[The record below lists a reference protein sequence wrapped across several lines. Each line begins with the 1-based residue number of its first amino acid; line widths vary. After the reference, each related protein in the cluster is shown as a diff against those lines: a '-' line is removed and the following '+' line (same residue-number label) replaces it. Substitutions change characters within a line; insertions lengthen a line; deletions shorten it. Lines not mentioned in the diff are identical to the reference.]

1 MPTLYSHCTRPG
13 SFRIARADGARLALV
28 AALAAA
34 GTLLV
39 PGCGKPAPFAV
50 QDRKPR
56 SDRVAPFDPPKTYPE
71 WTADAANYI
80 KPAAELQP
88 EPRVRPEDPL
98 HYFTNKPLVPIQQ
111 PGGYQPEE
119 LPRVSVW
126 YTDNNGFE
134 WKRAGYFGQS
144 QSTYWLE
151 TKGDGD
157 YGVRFAGPGQEP
169 AKMAPAEPV
178 RVYHV
183 DTTVPEVTMMVDPN
197 QAWYQPGQTI
207 EISWKASDYHLAE
220 QPVEVSMA
228 NDFSSDRP
236 VWTVIQKDLEAEGKL
251 THTLAMDSA
260 GRGITFRVAARDR
273 ANNLGIAYS
282 HLIQVVAEQAS
293 ATPDAQCE
301 PIMKPIHSSPPATPS
316 YQPFQQPRQQ
326 EGVIMEPISSTTTFD
341 GTTMTAGTTTTG
353 SPPTITGEAP
363 TTVTTVTTF
372 GQTTGSTAAASPSG
386 TTSTP
391 PVSTPTVAT
400 PAGSPKPAPS
410 GWTPMDTG
418 VEIIDLTPDFAP
430 SNAAK
435 PTAAAPSRPI
445 PPAYSSPPNLSD
457 APVGSPLPPPTRF
470 SGSAVRDPQFA
481 QPIESAVPADTPHTS
496 NLPDLDI
503 LFQNAPRTTAGAT
516 YQSAPAAP
524 VTLTPDP
531 PPQPSRRIGI
541 NDVSPPVIGRSTVRE
556 HTPPAAA
563 AAPTTPS
570 VQAGGSTE
578 TIILSPDDPAPTT
591 PTSTIVRP
599 APTSSGSSTAA
610 PGTNATAAP
619 LGGQAPATTPTPA
632 ASYKPAPARPS
643 GPGTSTAWP
652 AMKSLVPEL
661 PGANGAPPAS
671 SSPRPWE
678 SLGGSGSRT
687 PATVWKL
694 PQAEVIGAPPKT
706 PPTPAANPTRPSEPA
721 DATKN

>member
-1 MPTLYSHCTRPG
+1 
-13 SFRIARADGARLALV
+13 
-28 AALAAA
+28 
-34 GTLLV
+34 
-39 PGCGKPAPFAV
+39 
-50 QDRKPR
+50 
-56 SDRVAPFDPPKTYPE
+56 
-71 WTADAANYI
+71 
-80 KPAAELQP
+80 
-88 EPRVRPEDPL
+88 
-98 HYFTNKPLVPIQQ
+98 
-111 PGGYQPEE
+111 
-119 LPRVSVW
+119 
-126 YTDNNGFE
+126 
-134 WKRAGYFGQS
+134 
-144 QSTYWLE
+144 
-151 TKGDGD
+151 
-157 YGVRFAGPGQEP
+157 
-169 AKMAPAEPV
+169 
-178 RVYHV
+178 
-183 DTTVPEVTMMVDPN
+183 
-197 QAWYQPGQTI
+197 
-207 EISWKASDYHLAE
+207 
-220 QPVEVSMA
+220 
-228 NDFSSDRP
+228 
-236 VWTVIQKDLEAEGKL
+236 
-251 THTLAMDSA
+251 
-260 GRGITFRVAARDR
+260 
-273 ANNLGIAYS
+273 
-282 HLIQVVAEQAS
+282 
-293 ATPDAQCE
+293 
-301 PIMKPIHSSPPATPS
+301 
-316 YQPFQQPRQQ
+316 
-326 EGVIMEPISSTTTFD
+326 MEPISSTTTFD

-372 GQTTGSTAAASPSG
+372 GQATGSTAAASPSG
-386 TTSTP
+386 TTSAP

-563 AAPTTPS
+563 ATPTTPS

-599 APTSSGSSTAA
+599 APTSPGSSTAA